1 MRFALK
7 LVVLAILASLGLG
20 QASASTFTYTGKK
33 LIAYRKPEV
42 KGIPHATHLTITAVG
57 AIPAKGQCLQ
67 ETITSMT
74 DGPNSLVSLMSEG
87 WVYDDGVF
95 DIFKVCSDMKSG
107 KLSAHVEVD
116 LVFYDS
122 NGNLVADWFVT
133 TPYTDTVSTSTIAD
147 LEDFAP
153 PNYPAPYYETDANY
167 TVGKLTYTQ

>member
-7 LVVLAILASLGLG
+7 LVVLVILASLGLG

-74 DGPNSLVSLMSEG
+74 DGPNSLVSLMSKG
-87 WVYDDGVF
+87 WVYYDGVF

-107 KLSAHVEVD
+107 KLSANVEVE
-116 LVFYDS
+116 LVAYDS
-122 NGNLVADWFVT
+122 DGNLVADWIVT
-133 TPYTDTVSTSTIAD
+133 TPYKGSFPTSNIAD
-147 LEDFAP
+147 LDEFSP

-167 TVGKLTYTQ
+167 AVGKLTYTQ